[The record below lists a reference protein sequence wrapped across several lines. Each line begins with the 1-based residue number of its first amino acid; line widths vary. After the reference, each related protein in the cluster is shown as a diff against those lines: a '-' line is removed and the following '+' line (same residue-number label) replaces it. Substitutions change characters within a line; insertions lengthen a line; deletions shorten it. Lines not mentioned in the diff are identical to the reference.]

1 MCLTPFSLSLPHISS
16 IRGGRSGRR
25 GGGGAGGRGSNR
37 CLLTAPAACWMQV
50 LPRAPSCSLMHT
62 QTTTTICP
70 SVTRIRSNPQE
81 FSDAIEGERV
91 GVCVCLHVSSCGDM
105 NLFTESPYWNKK
117 NVPIIP
123 ITDYSHNVLW
133 KEEKLLSL
141 FVCECVWLRE
151 RKCVYCQ
158 GGCNATTQ
166 PPAVDGWEISR
177 KRGLTVN
184 RDFSR
189 DVMRTL
195 RVASHIWRDTTNGK
209 MCILQ
214 LASERLPK
222 VSGYHWVK

>member
-1 MCLTPFSLSLPHISS
+1 
-16 IRGGRSGRR
+16 
-25 GGGGAGGRGSNR
+25 
-37 CLLTAPAACWMQV
+37 
-50 LPRAPSCSLMHT
+50 
-62 QTTTTICP
+62 
-70 SVTRIRSNPQE
+70 
-81 FSDAIEGERV
+81 
-91 GVCVCLHVSSCGDM
+91 M

-123 ITDYSHNVLW
+123 ITDYLHNVLW

-195 RVASHIWRDTTNGK
+195 RVASHIWQDTTNGK

-214 LASERLPK
+214 LAGERLPK
-222 VSGYHWVK
+222 VSGYHWVIQSHKEGAALQTFLVIALVAGRLPQSPVVWLEDVNLSANTCQPPAEL